1 MKFFNKNEVVV
12 KDMESA
18 AIAYVCEKSSTKY
31 IGVKSITDI
40 VDGDIPTAE
49 EFSKNLRSAS
59 NSLQNF

>member
-1 MKFFNKNEVVV
+1 
-12 KDMESA
+12 MESA

-49 EFSKNLRSAS
+49 EFTKEFKVSFKFVTKFFRTKY
-59 NSLQNF
+59 